1 MNVKNRKL
9 LFLFLIFLAV
19 CLLVLVVG
27 RLAWGAES
35 VETLTLEKVLEIS
48 REGNPLILASEAR
61 VKQARGKLVQA
72 RSEQLPQVS
81 ASLGYQKLNEQPET
95 YAFGLDGITPIG
107 IVPLGYEETWQAA
120 VSLSQVLYSGG
131 SLSARVEAERLAVS
145 ARECERE
152 RTVQSVE
159 NGVRRAF
166 YGLQRSLSR
175 REVAKEALEL
185 SKEHLRQVEAFY
197 RAGVVAQNEVLRVQ
211 VAVSSAKLNL
221 IRAESAVQVAWK
233 QLERIVGK
241 SLEGRFAVPSGDSD
255 LENFV
260 VPEDPLSRALVQR
273 PELNGLEAS
282 RKAALMTLKAV
293 RGQVMPQVGFAAR
306 ASVADEDFF
315 PSEQD
320 EWSLSV
326 FARFRLFD
334 SGKVHGQAVEAQ
346 GAADELLNRLEDM
359 KRQISLE
366 VSASK
371 VGLEGAVQR
380 VKVASDAELQAE
392 EDYRMALKRYQ
403 AQVGT
408 NIDVLDARL
417 ALTDA
422 RNAKAD
428 AVAEARTAYGDLLFA
443 MGEPPAGEKKETT
456 R

>member
-1 MNVKNRKL
+1 MKNRKL
-9 LFLFLIFLAV
+9 MLFLIFLAV
-19 CLLVLVVG
+19 CLVVLIAG
-27 RLAWGAES
+27 RLAWGAEGGK
-35 VETLTLEKVLEIS
+35 TLTLDKAIGIA
-48 REGNPLILASEAR
+48 REANPLILASEAR
-61 VKQARGKLVQA
+61 VNQARGKLIQA
-72 RSEQLPQVS
+72 RSEQLPQAS
-81 ASLGYQKLNEQPET
+81 ASLGYQKLNERPDA
-95 YAFGLDGITPIG
+95 YALALDGLTPIG

-120 VSLSQVLYSGG
+120 VSLSQVIYSGG
-131 SLSARVEAERLAVS
+131 SLSARTEAERLLVS
-145 ARECERE
+145 ARESERE

-159 NGVRRAF
+159 NGVRKAF
-166 YGLQRSLSR
+166 YGLQRSLSKG
-175 REVAKEALEL
+175 EVAREALDL
-185 SKEHLRQVEAFY
+185 SKEHLRQAEAFF

-233 QLERIVGK
+233 QLERVAGK
-241 SLEGRFAVPSGDSD
+241 TLEGEFVVPSGDS
-255 LENFV
+255 EAETFT

-273 PELNGLEAS
+273 PEIRGLEAA

-293 RGQVMPQVGFAAR
+293 RGQVLPQVGLAAR

-315 PSEQD
+315 PAERD

-346 GAADELLNRLEDM
+346 GAAEELLHRIEDL
-359 KRQISLE
+359 KRQVALD
-366 VSASK
+366 VSTSG
-371 VGLEGAVQR
+371 VGLDGAVQR
-380 VKVASDAELQAE
+380 VKVASDAVSQAE

-443 MGEPPAGEKKETT
+443 MGEPAAGENKEAT